1 MQASATDVVS
11 VATDNIAAVQAEKIG
26 KVFRR
31 MEKPPVF
38 AAQDTAYDRKSDLL
52 PEVKYA

>member
-1 MQASATDVVS
+1 

-26 KVFRR
+26 KVFRC

-52 PEVKYA
+52 PEVK